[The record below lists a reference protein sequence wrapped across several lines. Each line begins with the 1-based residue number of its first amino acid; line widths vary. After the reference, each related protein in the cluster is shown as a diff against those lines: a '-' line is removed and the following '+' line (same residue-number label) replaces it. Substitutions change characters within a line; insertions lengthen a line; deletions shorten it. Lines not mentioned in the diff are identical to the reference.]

1 MNLNFSKSTLL
12 AGLCT
17 VVLSG
22 YSSLLYAGN
31 STSPEPTAVQQTKKI
46 TGTVSDAMGPV
57 IGASVVIKG
66 TSNGVATDFDGNF
79 SLNAN
84 PGQTLVISYIGYL
97 TKEIKITAAQSK
109 YNVTLEED
117 KKILDE
123 VVVVGYG
130 TMKKSDISGASATVG
145 ESAIKGSLI
154 TSLDQALQG
163 HAAGVSAVSTS
174 GAPGSGSSIRVRGTA
189 TINANAEPLYV
200 IDGVIVQSQGLTG
213 YDYGLGDALGNGS
226 VSTISPLSTIDPQD
240 IVSMEILKDASAT
253 AIYGAQGA
261 NGVVLI
267 TTKHGKAGEAKF
279 SYSGTIALNRQ
290 TKRLDILD
298 LREYSDYYNAYVEIG
313 EATANPIFLD
323 KSLLGKGTNWQDA
336 VFQTALMHQHQV
348 SAQGGTDKVRYYI
361 SGSYMK
367 QEGTIIGS
375 EFNRLSA
382 RANVD
387 ADLKSWLKMGL
398 NVAFSDSNDDLKL
411 ADGEEGII
419 NYSLTTTPNLPIYD
433 MDGNYASSS
442 YEGSSSPNPIALAL
456 LNENKLN
463 RQKLNGN
470 IFFDVKFYKDLTW
483 HTELGF
489 DLGWSKADRY
499 RPIISLATYHQ
510 NNNTASTQKN
520 SNKFWQIKNYVTW
533 THNFA
538 GKHNVTGMVG
548 QEAWESSWDYLS
560 ASNTGLPNDKVHNVK
575 LGTGNPTVDSGFGE
589 ASMASFFTRWTYSYN
604 DRYNATYTY
613 RYDGSSNFGPNK
625 RWAGFHSFAA
635 SWRFNNESF
644 MKDLTWLSNGKLR
657 LGWGQTGNSSI
668 GAYKWGVALKTQT
681 SALGSGNRPANI
693 ANTAIQWESQEQF
706 NVGLDLGVFN
716 NRVNLTIDWYRK
728 ESKDML
734 MGLQLPAYMGTS
746 GNGSS
751 ALEAPSGNYGT
762 IRNTGLE
769 ITLNTHPIVGKF
781 EWDSEFQISFNKNKL
796 VALNDGTGN
805 ATLKGW
811 GQWGDQEPQVSQT
824 EVGGPLFSFYGYVC
838 DGYYTSKEDIE
849 NSPTPVHPSVDGIYA
864 KNSTV
869 WVGDIKYKDLSGPDG
884 VPDGKIDAY
893 DRTDIGSPLPKFT
906 FGWTN
911 TFRWNNFDLN
921 IFINGSYGNKVG
933 NYNKYKLTHMNN
945 TWINQLDDV
954 LDATRL
960 EPIDPNKDYSAG
972 IDRGDGQLI
981 WNWYDDINNV
991 RIANPG
997 ASLPRMSMGDPNDND
1012 RWSDRYIEDA
1022 SYIRLK
1028 NISLGYTFPKK
1039 MVRKLSL
1046 ETLRVNVNIQ
1056 NLVTITGYDGYDPE
1070 VGTSTQSNFVAGL
1083 DNGRYPSPTT
1093 YSFGINVTF

>member
-1 MNLNFSKSTLL
+1 MNLFFSKNTLL

-17 VVLSG
+17 IALSG
-22 YSSLLYAGN
+22 YSSSLYAGN

-66 TSNGVATDFDGNF
+66 TSNGIATDFDGNF
-79 SLNAN
+79 TLNASQ
-84 PGQTLVISYIGYL
+84 GQTLVVSYIGYI
-97 TKEIKITAAQSK
+97 TKEIKIGTQSH
-109 YNVTLEED
+109 YNITLEED
-117 KKILDE
+117 KKVLDE

-145 ESAIKGSLI
+145 ENAIKGSII

-200 IDGVIVQSQGLTG
+200 IDGVIVQSGGLTG

-226 VSTISPLSTIDPQD
+226 VSTISPLSTIDPAD

-279 SYSGTIALNRQ
+279 SYSGTIAINRQ
-290 TKRLDILD
+290 SKRLNILD
-298 LREYSDYYNAYVEIG
+298 LREYADYYNRYVEIG
-313 EATANPIFLD
+313 EATANPLFLD
-323 KSLLGKGTNWQDA
+323 RSLLGTGTNWQDA
-336 VFQTALMHQHQV
+336 VFQTALTHQHQI
-348 SAQGGTDKVRYYI
+348 SAQGGTDKVRYYV
-361 SGSYMK
+361 SGSYMN

-375 EFNRLSA
+375 KFRRLST
-382 RANVD
+382 RANID

-398 NVAFSDSNDDLKL
+398 NVAYSDSKDDLKL

-433 MDGNYASSS
+433 MNGEYASSS

-456 LNENKLN
+456 LNTNELN

-483 HTELGF
+483 HTEFGF

-499 RPIISLATYHQ
+499 RPIISLATYHV
-510 NNNTASTQKN
+510 NNNTAATQKN
-520 SNKFWQIKNYVTW
+520 SNTFWQIKNYVTW
-533 THNFA
+533 MHNFG

-548 QEAWESSWDYLS
+548 QEAWESKYDYLS
-560 ASNTGLPNDKVHNVK
+560 ASNNGLPNDNVHNVA
-575 LGTGNPTVDSGFGE
+575 LGTGNPTVGSGFGE
-589 ASMASFFTRWTYSYN
+589 SSMASFFTRWTYSYD

-635 SWRFNNESF
+635 SWRFNNEAF
-644 MKDLTWLSNGKLR
+644 IKQVTEKWLSNGKLR
-657 LGWGQTGNSSI
+657 IGWGQTGNSSI
-668 GAYKWGVALKTQT
+668 GAYKWGVALKNQT

-693 ANTAIQWESQEQF
+693 PNLAIQWESQEQT
-706 NVGLDLGVFN
+706 NIGLDLGFFN
-716 NRVNLTIDWYRK
+716 NRVNLTLDWYRK

-734 MGLQLPAYMGTS
+734 MQLQLPAYMGTS

-751 ALEAPSGNYGT
+751 ALAAPSGNYGT

-769 ITLNTHPIVGKF
+769 ITLNTHPLVGKF
-781 EWDSEFQISFNKNKL
+781 EWDSEFQISFNKNEL

-811 GQWGDQEPQVSQT
+811 GQWGEQEPQVSQT
-824 EVGGPLFSFYGYVC
+824 EVGGSLFSFYGYVC

-849 NSPTPVHPSVDGIYA
+849 NSPTPLKPAVNGVYS

-869 WVGDIKYKDLSGPDG
+869 WVGDIKYKDLNGDG
-884 VPDGKIDAY
+884 VIDAN
-893 DRTDIGSPLPKFT
+893 DRTNIGSPLPDFT

-921 IFINGSYGNKVG
+921 IFINGSVGNKVG

-981 WNWYDDINNV
+981 YNWYDDINNV

-997 ASLPRMSMGDPNDND
+997 ASQPRMSMNDPNDND

-1022 SYIRLK
+1022 SFIRLK

-1039 MVRKLSL
+1039 WVRKLSL
-1046 ETLRVNVNIQ
+1046 ETLRLNVNIQ
-1056 NLVTITGYDGYDPE
+1056 NLLTITKYDGYDPE
-1070 VGTSTQSNFVAGL
+1070 VGTSTQSSFVAGL

>member
-1 MNLNFSKSTLL
+1 MDQNIRKTALL
-12 AGLCT
+12 AGALALIGLGCPSNANA
-17 VVLSG
+17 LE
-22 YSSLLYAGN
+22 
-31 STSPEPTAVQQTKKI
+31 SPQEVQQATKKI
-46 TGTVSDAMGPV
+46 TGTVVDAMGPV
-57 IGASVVIKG
+57 IGASVVVKG
-66 TSNGVATDFDGNF
+66 TTNGVATDFDGNF
-79 SLNAN
+79 SLNAS
-84 PGQTLVISYIGYL
+84 PGQTLVVSYIGYL
-97 TKEIKITAAQSK
+97 TKEVKITAGQSK
-109 YNVTLEED
+109 YDITLEED
-117 KKILDE
+117 RKVLDE

-145 ESAIKGSLI
+145 ENAIKGSLI

-240 IVSMEILKDASAT
+240 IISMEILKDASAT

-279 SYSGTIALNRQ
+279 SYSGTFALNRQ

-298 LREYSDYYNAYVEIG
+298 LREYADYYNAYVNIG

-336 VFQTALMHQHQV
+336 VFQTAFTHQHQL
-348 SAQGGTDKVRYYI
+348 SAQGGTDKVRYYV
-361 SGSYMK
+361 SGSYMN

-387 ADLKSWLKMGL
+387 ADLKSWLKMGV
-398 NVAFSDSNDDLKL
+398 NIAFSDSNDDLKL

-456 LNENKLN
+456 LNTNKLN

-470 IFFDVKFYKDLTW
+470 IFFDVQFYKDLTW

-489 DLGWSKADRY
+489 DMSWSKADRY

-520 SNKFWQIKNYVTW
+520 SNKFWQVKNYVTW
-533 THNFA
+533 THTFA
-538 GKHNVTGMVG
+538 SRHHVTGMVG
-548 QEAWESSWDYLS
+548 QEAWESKWDFLS
-560 ASNTGLPNDKVHNVK
+560 ATNSGLPNDKVQNVK
-575 LGTGNPTVDSGFGE
+575 LGTGNPTVDAGFGE
-589 ASMASFFTRWTYSYN
+589 ASMASFFTRWTYSYD

-635 SWRFNNESF
+635 SWRFNNEAF

-706 NVGLDLGVFN
+706 NVGLDLGIFN
-716 NRVNLTIDWYRK
+716 NRVNLTVDWYRK

-746 GNGSS
+746 GNASS

-769 ITLNTHPIVGKF
+769 ITLNTHPLVGKF

-824 EVGGPLFSFYGYVC
+824 EVGGSLFSFYGYVC

-849 NSPTPVHPSVDGIYA
+849 NSPTPVHPAVDGVYA
-864 KNSTV
+864 KNTTV

-921 IFINGSYGNKVG
+921 ILINGSYGNKVG

-954 LDATRL
+954 LGATRL

-972 IDRGDGQLI
+972 VDRGDGQLV

-997 ASLPRMSMGDPNDND
+997 AALPRMSMGDPNDND

-1022 SYIRLK
+1022 SYIRLR

-1039 MVRKLSL
+1039 FFRRLPL

-1056 NLVTITGYDGYDPE
+1056 NLLTITGYDGYDPE
-1070 VGTSTQSNFVAGL
+1070 VGTSTQSSFVAGL

-1093 YSFGINVTF
+1093 YSFGINVTL

>member
-1 MNLNFSKSTLL
+1 MDQNIRKTALL
-12 AGLCT
+12 AGALALIGLGCPSNANA
-17 VVLSG
+17 LE
-22 YSSLLYAGN
+22 
-31 STSPEPTAVQQTKKI
+31 SPQEVQQATKKI
-46 TGTVSDAMGPV
+46 TGTVVDAMGPV
-57 IGASVVIKG
+57 IGASVVVKG
-66 TSNGVATDFDGNF
+66 TTNGVATDFDGNF
-79 SLNAN
+79 SLNAS
-84 PGQTLVISYIGYL
+84 PGQTLVVSYIGYL
-97 TKEIKITAAQSK
+97 TKEVKITAGQSK
-109 YNVTLEED
+109 YDITLEED
-117 KKILDE
+117 RKVLDE

-145 ESAIKGSLI
+145 ENAIKGSLI

-240 IVSMEILKDASAT
+240 IISMEILKDASAT

-279 SYSGTIALNRQ
+279 SYSGTFALNRQ

-298 LREYSDYYNAYVEIG
+298 LREYADYYNAYVNIG

-336 VFQTALMHQHQV
+336 VFQTAFTHQHQL
-348 SAQGGTDKVRYYI
+348 SAQGGTDKVRYYV
-361 SGSYMK
+361 SGSYMN

-387 ADLKSWLKMGL
+387 ADLKSWLKMGV
-398 NVAFSDSNDDLKL
+398 NIAFSDSNDDLKL

-456 LNENKLN
+456 LNTNKLN

-470 IFFDVKFYKDLTW
+470 IFFDVQFYKDLTW

-489 DLGWSKADRY
+489 DMSWSKADRY

-520 SNKFWQIKNYVTW
+520 SNKFWQVKNYVTW
-533 THNFA
+533 THTFA
-538 GKHNVTGMVG
+538 SRHHVTGMVG
-548 QEAWESSWDYLS
+548 QEAWESKWDYLS
-560 ASNTGLPNDKVHNVK
+560 ATNSGLPNDKVQNVK
-575 LGTGNPTVDSGFGE
+575 LGTGNPTVDAGFGE
-589 ASMASFFTRWTYSYN
+589 ASMASFFTRWTYSYD

-635 SWRFNNESF
+635 SWRFNNEAF

-706 NVGLDLGVFN
+706 NVGLDLGIFN
-716 NRVNLTIDWYRK
+716 NRVNLTVDWYRK

-746 GNGSS
+746 GNASS

-769 ITLNTHPIVGKF
+769 ITLNTHPLVGKF

-824 EVGGPLFSFYGYVC
+824 EVGGSLFSFYGYVC

-849 NSPTPVHPSVDGIYA
+849 NSPTPVHPAVDGVYA
-864 KNSTV
+864 KNTTV

-954 LDATRL
+954 LGATRL

-972 IDRGDGQLI
+972 VDRGDGQLV

-997 ASLPRMSMGDPNDND
+997 AALPRMSMGDPNDND

-1022 SYIRLK
+1022 SYIRLR

-1039 MVRKLSL
+1039 FFRSIPI

-1056 NLVTITGYDGYDPE
+1056 NLLTITGYDGYDPE
-1070 VGTSTQSNFVAGL
+1070 VGTSTQSSFVAGL

-1093 YSFGINVTF
+1093 YSFGINVTL

>member
-1 MNLNFSKSTLL
+1 MNLFFSKNTLL
-12 AGLCT
+12 VGLST

-31 STSPEPTAVQQTKKI
+31 SSSPEPTVVQQTKKI
-46 TGTVSDAMGPV
+46 TGNVSDAMGPV
-57 IGASVVIKG
+57 IGASVVVKG

-79 SLNAN
+79 SLQAS
-84 PGQTLVISYIGYL
+84 PGQTLVISYVGYL
-97 TKEIKITAAQSK
+97 NKEVKVVAGKTS
-109 YNVTLEED
+109 YNITLEEN
-117 KKILDE
+117 KQLLDE

-145 ESAIKGSLI
+145 EQAIKGSII

-267 TTKHGKAGEAKF
+267 STKHGKAGDAKF
-279 SYSGTIALNRQ
+279 SYSGTFAINRQ
-290 TKRLDILD
+290 TKRLDVLN
-298 LREYSDYYNAYVEIG
+298 LREYADYYNEYVRMG
-313 EATANPIFLD
+313 EASANPTFID

-336 VFQTALMHQHQV
+336 VFQTALTHQHQI
-348 SAQGGTDKVRYYI
+348 SAQGGTDKVRYYV
-361 SGSYMK
+361 SGSYMS

-375 EFNRLSA
+375 KFDRLSA
-382 RANVD
+382 RANID
-387 ADLKSWLKMGL
+387 ADLKSWLKLGV

-419 NYSLTTTPNLPIYD
+419 NYSLTTTPNIPIYD
-433 MDGNYASSS
+433 MNGEYASSS
-442 YEGSSSPNPIALAL
+442 YEGSSNPNPIALAL
-456 LNENKLN
+456 MNTNKLN

-499 RPIISLATYHQ
+499 RPIINLSTYHQ
-510 NNNTASTQKN
+510 NQNSASTQKN
-520 SNKFWQIKNYVTW
+520 SNKFWQIKNYITW
-533 THNFA
+533 IHTFG

-548 QEAWESSWDYLS
+548 QEAWESKWDFLS
-560 ASNTGLPNDKVHNVK
+560 ASNTGLPNDMVHNVA
-575 LGTGNPTVDSGFGE
+575 LGTGNPTVGSGFGE
-589 ASMASFFTRWTYSYN
+589 ASMASFFTRWTYSYD

-613 RYDGSSNFGPNK
+613 RYDGSSNFGPDK
-625 RWAGFHSFAA
+625 RWAGFHSFAV
-635 SWRFNNESF
+635 SWRFNNEKF
-644 MKDLTWLSNGKLR
+644 IKAFAEKWLSNGKLR
-657 LGWGQTGNSSI
+657 IGWGQTGNSNI
-668 GAYKWGVALKTQT
+668 GAYKWGVALKNQT
-681 SALGSGNRPANI
+681 SALGAGNRPANI
-693 ANTAIQWESQEQF
+693 ANPAIQWESQEQW
-706 NVGLDLGVFN
+706 NVGLDLGFLN
-716 NRVNLTIDWYRK
+716 NRVNLTVDWYRK

-734 MGLQLPAYMGTS
+734 MELQLPAYMGTS
-746 GNGSS
+746 GNASS
-751 ALEAPSGNYGT
+751 ALAAPSGNFGT
-762 IRNTGLE
+762 IRNTGVE
-769 ITLNTHPIVGKF
+769 ITLNTHPLVGQF
-781 EWDSEFQISFNKNKL
+781 EWDSEFQISFNRNKL

-811 GQWGDQEPQVSQT
+811 GQWGDQEPQVSLT
-824 EVGGPLFSFYGYVC
+824 EVGGSLFNFYGYVC

-849 NSPTPVHPSVDGIYA
+849 NSPTPIHPAVNGVYA
-864 KNSTV
+864 KNNTV
-869 WVGDIKYKDLSGPDG
+869 WIGDIKYKDLNDDG
-884 VPDGKIDAY
+884 VIDEK
-893 DRTDIGSPLPKFT
+893 DRTNIGSPLPDFT

-911 TFRWNNFDLN
+911 TFRYKGFDLN

-945 TWINQLDDV
+945 TWINQLTDV
-954 LDATRL
+954 LGATRL
-960 EPIDPNKDYSAG
+960 EAIDATKDYSAG
-972 IDRGDGQLI
+972 IDRGDGVLI
-981 WNWYDDINNV
+981 YNWYDDINNT

-997 ASLPRMSMGDPNDND
+997 AALPRVSVNDPNDND

-1039 MVRKLSL
+1039 WVKKLSL
-1046 ETLRVNVNIQ
+1046 ETLRLNVNIQ
-1056 NLVTITGYDGYDPE
+1056 NLLTITKYDGYDPE
-1070 VGTSTQSNFVAGL
+1070 VGTSTQSSFVAGL

>member
-1 MNLNFSKSTLL
+1 MNQSLRKTALMVGAFSLL
-12 AGLCT
+12 GLC
-17 VVLSG
+17 
-22 YSSLLYAGN
+22 YSPKAYAAD
-31 STSPEPTAVQQTKKI
+31 AVQNVQQAKKI
-46 TGTVSDAMGPV
+46 TGTVVDSQGPI
-57 IGASVVIKG
+57 IGASVVVKG

-84 PGQTLVISYIGYL
+84 PGQTLVISYIGYVN
-97 TKEIKITAAQSK
+97 KEVKVTANQTN
-109 YNVTLEED
+109 YNITLEED
-117 KKILDE
+117 KQMLDE

-145 ESAIKGSLI
+145 ENAIKGSLI

-200 IDGVIVQSQGLTG
+200 IDGVIVQSGGLTG

-226 VSTISPLSTIDPQD
+226 VSTISPLSTIDPAD

-267 TTKHGKAGEAKF
+267 TTKHGKVGEAKF
-279 SYSGTIALNRQ
+279 SYNGTLAVNRQ

-298 LREYSDYYNAYVEIG
+298 LREYADYYNEYVRIG
-313 EATANPIFLD
+313 EATANPTFVD
-323 KSLLGKGTNWQDA
+323 PTLLGKGTNWQDA
-336 VFQTALMHQHQV
+336 VFQTALMHQHQL
-348 SAQGGTDKVRYYI
+348 SAQGGTEKVRYYV

-375 EFNRLSA
+375 EFNRMSV
-382 RANVD
+382 RANID
-387 ADLKSWLKMGL
+387 ADLKKWLKMGV

-442 YEGSSSPNPIALAL
+442 YEGSSSPNPIALAM
-456 LNENKLN
+456 LNSNKLN

-470 IFFDVKFYKDLTW
+470 IFFDVQFYKDLTW

-499 RPIISLATYHQ
+499 RPIINLSTYHQ
-510 NNNTASTQKN
+510 NQNSAATQKN

-538 GKHNVTGMVG
+538 GVHNVTGMVG
-548 QEAWESSWDYLS
+548 QEAWESKWDYMS
-560 ASNTGLPNDKVHNVK
+560 ISNTNLPNDNVHNPA
-575 LGTGNPTVDSGFGE
+575 LGAGNPTVGEGFGE
-589 ASMASFFTRWTYSYN
+589 SSMASFFTRWTYSYS

-613 RYDGSSNFGPNK
+613 RYDGSSNFGPNN
-625 RWAGFHSFAA
+625 RWAGFHSFAV
-635 SWRFNNESF
+635 SWRFNNEAF
-644 MKDLTWLSNGKLR
+644 LKNVKWLSNGKLR

-668 GAYKWGVALKTQT
+668 GSYKWGVGLKRNT
-681 SALGSGNRPANI
+681 SALGVSNRPSGLANPG
-693 ANTAIQWESQEQF
+693 IQWESQEQF
-706 NVGLDLGVFN
+706 NVGLDLGIFD
-716 NRVNLTIDWYRK
+716 NRINLTVDWYRK

-734 MGLQLPAYMGTS
+734 MALQLPAYMGTS
-746 GNGSS
+746 GNASS
-751 ALEAPSGNYGT
+751 ALAAPSGNYGT
-762 IRNTGLE
+762 IRNTGVE
-769 ITLNTHPIVGKF
+769 ITLNTHPLVGKF
-781 EWDSEFQISFNKNKL
+781 EWDSEFQISFNRNKL
-796 VALNDGTGN
+796 VSLDDGTGN
-805 ATLKGW
+805 ASLKGW
-811 GQWGDQEPQVSQT
+811 GQWGDQEPQVAQT
-824 EVGGPLFSFYGYVC
+824 NVGGSLFSFYGYVC

-849 NSPTPVHPSVDGIYA
+849 NSPTTVHPAVNGVYA
-864 KNSTV
+864 KNNTV

-884 VPDGKIDAY
+884 VPDGKIDEY

-954 LDATRL
+954 LGATRL
-960 EPIDPNKDYSAG
+960 EAIDPNKDYSAG
-972 IDRGDGQLI
+972 IDRGDGVLI

-997 ASLPRMSMGDPNDND
+997 ADLPRVSVNDPNDND
-1012 RWSDRYIEDA
+1012 RWSDRYIEDG

-1028 NISLGYTFPKK
+1028 NLSLGYTFPKK
-1039 MVRKLSL
+1039 WIRSLAL

-1056 NLVTITGYDGYDPE
+1056 NLFTITKYSGYDPE
-1070 VGTSTQSNFVAGL
+1070 VGTSTQSSFVSGL